1 MNAHLYTHAPLTC
14 DVLVIGSGAG
24 GLSTAITARKHG
36 LDVVVIEK
44 EAYFGG
50 TTAFSGGVLWI
61 PGNRHARANGVS
73 DTREAAKTYMRNE
86 TGAFFDEAAVDAFL
100 DTGPHMLDF
109 FERETEVSFVPT
121 LYPDYHPDVAG
132 GVDIGRSVVAAPYD
146 ARGLGADIARLRPP
160 LKTITFIG
168 MMFNSSNAD
177 LKHFFNATRSL
188 KSAIYV
194 AKRLASHLKDLALYK
209 RGVQIT
215 SGNALAA
222 RLAKSAL
229 SMGIPIHTNTA
240 ARELTIENRRV
251 TGAIVQSSQG
261 EFRITARRGVVLACG
276 GFSHDVARIAKA
288 YPHVRR
294 GGEHCSPVPKGNTGD
309 GARMAECLGAQ
320 VAIRYPQPAA
330 WMPVSRV
337 PMRDGTFGVF
347 PHLLDRYKPG
357 IIGVTRKGRRLTNE
371 ANSYH
376 DVGAAMIEA
385 CRDEKETA
393 MWLICDHATI
403 RKYGLGYAKPAPV
416 PLAPLLR
423 NGYLVKGRTL
433 AELAQRAGLD
443 AAALEATVR
452 GYNVGAA
459 RGEDTEFGR
468 GSTSFNRYL
477 ADHEHRPNPCVAP
490 IGNGPYYALKVVMGD
505 LGTFDGIRTAVT
517 GEVLDARGAAIDGL
531 YAVGNDRA
539 SVMGG
544 NYPGAGITLGPIMT
558 FGYITG
564 RRLAGVPDA
573 AGTAR
578 TACKRPRNPPPH
590 RGRQHEQQQTL
601 RRSPHLYDPAA
612 RHGGIHRS
620 IRPPRDADPVEISR
634 RARRLLYERY
644 RRAEP
649 GRAFVGL

>member
-1 MNAHLYTHAPLTC
+1 MNAHLDTHAPLTC

-100 DTGPHMLDF
+100 DTGPRMLDF
-109 FERETEVSFVPT
+109 FERETEVRFVPT

-337 PMRDGTFGVF
+337 PMRDGTLGVF

-357 IIGVTRKGRRLTNE
+357 IIGVTRKGRRFTNE

-517 GEVLDARGAAIDGL
+517 GEVLDARGVAIDGL

-573 AGTAR
+573 AGTANGVQKTLQSA
-578 TACKRPRNPPPH
+578 TA
-590 RGRQHEQQQTL
+590 
-601 RRSPHLYDPAA
+601 
-612 RHGGIHRS
+612 
-620 IRPPRDADPVEISR
+620 
-634 RARRLLYERY
+634 
-644 RRAEP
+644 
-649 GRAFVGL
+649 